1 MRKSVLVSC
10 IMSFAMLMSCSKVDT
25 SQMKEGLF
33 IQTLCASQAV
43 KEFPEDPF
51 IKLVLFDVDYDGI
64 PEALVTYKGAF
75 YNRMGF
81 IWMGQK
87 LKDGKWHEM
96 GGDIVDAFLPDF
108 YTLTEEGQ
116 KPKLIVV
123 CVNMEVT
130 QVYHITSDEEGNLKK
145 IPMPEYEISDD
156 TDDGIPCTKPKTP
169 NGKLERI
176 QVETLYPKG
185 FEKKINP

>member
-1 MRKSVLVSC
+1 MRKLVFVFCSVSSALLV
-10 IMSFAMLMSCSKVDT
+10 SCSKVDT
-25 SQMKEGLF
+25 SQMKEDLF
-33 IQTLCASQAV
+33 RQALCASQAV
-43 KEFPEDPF
+43 KEFPADPY
-51 IKLVLFDVDYDGI
+51 IKVVLFDIDDDGVL
-64 PEALVTYKGAF
+64 EALVAYEGSF

-81 IWMGQK
+81 GWFGYRYK
-87 LKDGKWHEM
+87 NGKWQRME
-96 GGDIVDAFLPDF
+96 GDIVDAFLPDF
-108 YTLTEEGQ
+108 YTLTEEKQ

-130 QVYHITSDEEGNLKK
+130 QVYHITSDEEGNPKK
-145 IPMPEYEISDD
+145 VPMPEYEISDD

-185 FEKKINP
+185 FVPKK